1 MRIWDISPKNLCRKH
16 LIAEHGELHSLWSI
30 IINNKRGYSKHPET
44 SRWRG
49 KLKALYDRHE
59 KLVKEMEK
67 RGYRHNSPLN
77 IQQAKGKK
85 IQDIYLDKP
94 LKQKQILKNKPCDC
108 FTYSKV

>member
-30 IINNKRGYSKHPET
+30 IINNKRGY
-44 SRWRG
+44 
-49 KLKALYDRHE
+49 
-59 KLVKEMEK
+59 
-67 RGYRHNSPLN
+67 RHNSPLD

-94 LKQKQILKNKPCDC
+94 LKQKMILKNKLCDC
-108 FTYSKV
+108 FTFPKV